1 MATIT
6 NGMKTVLKTDKEVTG
21 LAGWMF
27 LHELELLWELAIHF
41 ENDSVR
47 LEPLK
52 VTTAILRYKES
63 RETDKVQVLDISNFT
78 AKFHV
83 QSERK
88 NLEVKI
94 DYVHLMPEVRT
105 IVVTI

>member
-21 LAGWMF
+21 LAGFMF
-27 LHELELLWELAIHF
+27 LHELELFWELAMHF
-41 ENDSVR
+41 ESDSVR

-52 VTTAILRYKES
+52 VTTAFLRYKES

-83 QSERK
+83 QSERE

-94 DYVHLMPEVRT
+94 AYVHLMPEVRT

>member
-6 NGMKTVLKTDKEVTG
+6 NGMKTIITSDKEVTG
-21 LAGWMF
+21 LESWMF

-41 ENDSVR
+41 DTDSVR
-47 LEPLK
+47 LEPIN

-63 RETDKVQVLDISNFT
+63 RETKTIQTLDISNFT
-78 AKFHV
+78 TKFYV

-94 DYVHLMPEVRT
+94 LYVHLMPEVKT

>member
-6 NGMKTVLKTDKEVTG
+6 NGMKTVLKTDVTG
-21 LAGWMF
+21 LENWMF

-41 ENDSVR
+41 ESDSVR
-47 LEPLK
+47 LEPLN

-63 RETDKVQVLDISNFT
+63 RETDKVQIIDISNFT
-78 AKFHV
+78 IKFHV

-94 DYVHLMPEVRT
+94 AYVHLMFEVNT
-105 IVVTI
+105 IIITI